1 MSARPTILVVSNHG
15 EIVGGGEIS
24 LLTLLGG
31 LDRSRWEPILV
42 VPGDGE
48 MAARGRS
55 LGVAVE
61 VVPLPSVRRPTLDV
75 LQGYTSLRRL
85 VRSRGANLLHANGSR
100 AMLYAGPVGRI
111 TGRPVIWHVRIADP
125 EPFLDRALLWLAD
138 AVVVNSGAVARRFS
152 WAPAEKIHCIHNG
165 VDLRQFSPR
174 PPSASLRTSLGIPE
188 QAPVVGSVGRFVPFK
203 GYRVLLEAARVV
215 AGTLPGVHWLLV
227 GDGEQRGE
235 LEAYCN
241 VLGLGSQVRFVGW
254 REDVPEILALCDVF
268 ALPSLGE
275 HFGRVLIEAMAMAKA
290 VVATDAGGVPE
301 IVVHDECGLLVPP
314 GEPQAMAEALL
325 ALLCNPARS
334 ARLGQAGRRRAEAR
348 FSIARH
354 VEAVETVYAKLRT
367 ARRGYL

>member
-1 MSARPTILVVSNHG
+1 MSARPTVLVVSNHG

-31 LDRSRWEPILV
+31 LDRSRWEPVLV

-61 VVPLPSVRRPTLDV
+61 VVPLPSLRRPTLDV
-75 LQGYTSLRRL
+75 LRGYTALRRL
-85 VRSRGANLLHANGSR
+85 VHSRGANLLHANGSR

-111 TGRPVIWHVRIADP
+111 TGRPVIWHVRIAEP

-138 AVVVNSGAVARRFS
+138 AVVVNSEAVARRFS
-152 WAPAEKIHCIHNG
+152 WASAEKIHCIHNG

-203 GYRVLLEAARVV
+203 GYPFLLQAARTVEDV
-215 AGTLPGVHWLLV
+215 LPGVHWLLV
-227 GDGEQRGE
+227 GDGEQRKE
-235 LEAYCN
+235 LEAQCRD
-241 VLGLGSQVRFVGW
+241 LGLNRRVRFTGW
-254 REDVPEILALCDVF
+254 RDDVPELLALCTVF
-268 ALPSLGE
+268 VLPSLAE
-275 HFGRVLIEAMAMAKA
+275 HFGRVLIEAMAMGKA

-301 IVVHDECGLLVPP
+301 IVRHGVTGILVPP
-314 GEPQAMAEALL
+314 GDPAALATALENLLQEPTRAGSMGA
-325 ALLCNPARS
+325 
-334 ARLGQAGRRRAEAR
+334 AGRQRAVTHFNIEAHAEKTMKVYEGVLASR
-348 FSIARH
+348 
-354 VEAVETVYAKLRT
+354 ETA
-367 ARRGYL
+367 

>member
-1 MSARPTILVVSNHG
+1 MSARPTVLVVSNHG

-31 LDRSRWEPILV
+31 LDRSRWKPVLV

-61 VVPLPSVRRPTLDV
+61 VVPLPSLRRPTLDV
-75 LQGYTSLRRL
+75 LRGYTALRRL
-85 VRSRGANLLHANGSR
+85 VHSRGANLLHANGSR

-111 TGRPVIWHVRIADP
+111 TGRPVIWHVRIAEP

-165 VDLRQFSPR
+165 VDFRQFSPR

-203 GYRVLLEAARVV
+203 GYPVLLQAAR
-215 AGTLPGVHWLLV
+215 TV
-227 GDGEQRGE
+227 G
-235 LEAYCN
+235 
-241 VLGLGSQVRFVGW
+241 
-254 REDVPEILALCDVF
+254 
-268 ALPSLGE
+268 
-275 HFGRVLIEAMAMAKA
+275 GR
-290 VVATDAGGVPE
+290 
-301 IVVHDECGLLVPP
+301 PP
-314 GEPQAMAEALL
+314 GSPL
-325 ALLCNPARS
+325 AV
-334 ARLGQAGRRRAEAR
+334 GRRRRAKERAGGSMSRPGAELVGCASRGGVTMYRR
-348 FSIARH
+348 FSRSVRCLCCPRWPSISA
-354 VEAVETVYAKLRT
+354 
-367 ARRGYL
+367 GY